1 LVWLPITWNEGT
13 AMQTSGPVEQ
23 HPAPLSAEE
32 ITAFRE
38 WLAERNRTRRIIVG
52 ISGASAPVYGI
63 RTLEA
68 LAKVPS
74 VETHLVMTDGA
85 KEVMKYELGY
95 DDHDIARVLKCA
107 DVVYHNSNMAA
118 AISSGS
124 FKTDGMIVAPCS
136 MKTLADIALSRD
148 ESLIARAAICQLKES
163 RRVVIVPRETPAT
176 LSYLNNLVLAKTNG
190 AEIVLPVPAY
200 YHRPQTLDDI
210 INHTVQKVLDLFGI
224 ELNLFRRWETPEDR
238 TLD

>member
-1 LVWLPITWNEGT
+1 
-13 AMQTSGPVEQ
+13 MQTSRPPGGEP
-23 HPAPLSAEE
+23 PPLTGEE

-38 WLAERNRTRRIIVG
+38 WMAQRNRTRRIIVG

-63 RTLEA
+63 RMVEA
-68 LAKVPS
+68 LAKVPH
-74 VETHLVMTDGA
+74 VETHLVMTEGA

-95 DDHDIARVLKCA
+95 GEDDIHRVLASA
-107 DVVYHNSNMAA
+107 DVVYSNSNMAA

-163 RRVVIVPRETPAT
+163 RRVVIVPRETPGT
-176 LSYLNNLVLAKTNG
+176 LSFLNNLVLAKQNG
-190 AEIVLPVPAY
+190 CEIVLPVPAY
-200 YHRPQTLDDI
+200 YHRPQSLDDI
-210 INHTVQKVLDLFGI
+210 INHTVQKCLDLFGI
-224 ELNLFRRWETPEDR
+224 ELNLFHRWETPKDR
-238 TLD
+238 VLE

>member
-1 LVWLPITWNEGT
+1 
-13 AMQTSGPVEQ
+13 MQTSAPGEQ
-23 HPAPLSAEE
+23 PPAPLTAEE
-32 ITAFRE
+32 LAAFRE
-38 WLAERNRTRRIIVG
+38 WLAERARPRRIIVG

-68 LAKVPS
+68 LARVPS
-74 VETHLVMTDGA
+74 VETHLVITEGA
-85 KEVMKYELGY
+85 KEVMRYELGY
-95 DDHDIARVLKCA
+95 TERDIERVLSCA
-107 DVVYHNSNMAA
+107 HVVYHNENMAA

-124 FKTDGMIVAPCS
+124 FKTEGMIVAPCS

-176 LSYLNNLVLAKTNG
+176 LSFLNNLVLAKQNG
-190 AEIVLPVPAY
+190 ADIVLPMPAY

-224 ELNLFRRWETPEDR
+224 ELNLFRRWETPADR
-238 TLD
+238 LQE

>member
-1 LVWLPITWNEGT
+1 MSASDQQPPSFT
-13 AMQTSGPVEQ
+13 ADEVR
-23 HPAPLSAEE
+23 
-32 ITAFRE
+32 AFRE
-38 WLAERNRTRRIIVG
+38 WIAERKRRRRIIVG
-52 ISGASAPVYGI
+52 ISGASAPVLGI
-63 RTLEA
+63 RTVEA
-68 LAKVPS
+68 LAKVPN
-74 VETHLVMTDGA
+74 VETHLVMTEGA

-95 DDHDIARVLKCA
+95 NEVDIERVLKTA
-107 DVVYHNSNMAA
+107 NVTYHNSNMAA

-176 LSYLNNLVLAKTNG
+176 LSYLNNLVLAKQNG
-190 AEIVLPVPAY
+190 ADIVLPVPAY

-210 INHTVQKVLDLFGI
+210 INHTVQKCLDLFGI
-224 ELNLFRRWETPEDR
+224 ELNLFQRWETPADR
-238 TLD
+238 VDD